1 MISGLLIGF
10 VIGALATVAGL
21 IAVGKRHLAKQA
33 AAAAKRKAQ
42 DDVLID
48 RTVERV
54 KHALNYGA
62 GVIQMPYGGTA

>member
-21 IAVGKRHLAKQA
+21 IAVGKRHLKKQA
-33 AAAAKRKAQ
+33 AKHVSTVSTVS
-42 DDVLID
+42 D
-48 RTVERV
+48 VERIR
-54 KHALNYGA
+54 HALNYGA